1 MHHHHAAI
9 RTRLSTASSSSC
21 FAERRAL
28 FASNCSSSRRVRS
41 STRLWAALEGATARA
56 SSRGAPWPAPWPF
69 MAAAAGGSRV
79 ATAHRMN
86 ARHTGACQ
94 CLRRMR
100 SAVVIARRQ
109 TSCNTW
115 DTWAHVSQT
124 QLRSRRR
131 GHQTH
136 PRKFRFEGVG
146 VQQKRIALPGQHL
159 RTNQHTNQHTNQ
171 RHCKGCASGGWG
183 CTAPHAP
190 ARRVQH
196 QSRTDVAIGSVHTS
210 PHTREAPTTGSP
222 CLSHR
227 NLRRFRNPGVR
238 G

>member
-41 STRLWAALEGATARA
+41 STRLWAALEGPTARA
-56 SSRGAPWPAPWPF
+56 SSRGALWPAPWPF

-159 RTNQHTNQHTNQ
+159 RTNQHTNQHTNVTV
-171 RHCKGCASGGWG
+171 RDVPVGAGGL
-183 CTAPHAP
+183 
-190 ARRVQH
+190 RRPTRQL
-196 QSRTDVAIGSVHTS
+196 DVCSTNHVPTS
-210 PHTREAPTTGSP
+210 PLGPFTQARTRGRHPLQAV
-222 CLSHR
+222 HA
-227 NLRRFRNPGVR
+227 
-238 G
+238 